1 VRAPDETS
9 GKSLE
14 IRALRLVGPISFSL
28 ARVLLQPSRGP
39 GTTPRLQAVQA
50 ASAARKFI
58 GQADMMKL
66 IHITLMVL
74 AVIAVAVGDVFL
86 KKAALAGG
94 FTRAMTS
101 PWMAAAIVL
110 YLYQIIFFTYA
121 FLTGWQLS
129 VIGSMQTVLYA
140 LIILGAGVLYFNE
153 SLSLGQGIGVAM
165 AFAGVML
172 MNMEA

>member
-1 VRAPDETS
+1 MRYDRFATSLPIWHETCSTLPGNRKDPRAS
-9 GKSLE
+9 GYECGFAGRGNSL
-14 IRALRLVGPISFSL
+14 GH
-28 ARVLLQPSRGP
+28 
-39 GTTPRLQAVQA
+39 TT
-50 ASAARKFI
+50 
-58 GQADMMKL
+58 MTKL

-140 LIILGAGVLYFNE
+140 LIILAAGVLYFNE
-153 SLSLGQGIGVAM
+153 SLSTGQGIGVAM
-165 AFAGVML
+165 AFAGVVL
-172 MNMEA
+172 MNLEP

>member
-1 VRAPDETS
+1 M
-9 GKSLE
+9 G
-14 IRALRLVGPISFSL
+14 
-28 ARVLLQPSRGP
+28 Q
-39 GTTPRLQAVQA
+39 TTV
-50 ASAARKFI
+50 I
-58 GQADMMKL
+58 KL
-66 IHITLMVL
+66 MHITLLVL
-74 AVIAVAVGDVFL
+74 AVVAVAVGDVFL

-140 LIILGAGVLYFNE
+140 LIILAAGVLYFNE
-153 SLSLGQGIGVAM
+153 SLSTGQGIGVAM
-165 AFAGVML
+165 AFAGVVL
-172 MNMEA
+172 MNLEP